1 MNKIKI
7 PEIPP
12 LLVDDIFETNFK
24 IKARIFNS
32 FFAKQ
37 CTILSNNSKLPIFD
51 YKTNKGINDIKFEV
65 SDILK
70 IIKDLNPNKAHGH
83 DGVSIKMIQMC
94 DESII
99 IPLKLVFESAI
110 RSGHFPDTWKKG
122 IIIPVHKKESKNLV
136 KNYRPISL
144 LPVFGKMF
152 EKIIYNNL
160 YNYFQENQFLTEN
173 QSGFRKGDSCI
184 SQLIAITHKIYK
196 AFDGNPSLETRGV
209 FLDIS
214 KAFDKVWHEGL
225 LNKLKS
231 YGITGNF
238 LKLLENYMSNRYQR
252 VVLNGQSSSWLDVNA
267 GVPQGSIL
275 GPLLF
280 LIYIND
286 LPERLKTDAKLFADD
301 TSLFSTV
308 IDIDKTSDNLN
319 NDLSVIR
326 EWAYLWKMS
335 FNPDPNKQATEV
347 IFSHKKNPVTH
358 PILIFNNQIV
368 KTAHSQKHLG
378 LTLDGKLCFNT
389 HLNEK
394 I

>member
-12 LLVDDIFETNFK
+12 LLVDDIFETKFK

-51 YKTNKGINDIKFEV
+51 YKTNKRINDIKFEV

-94 DESII
+94 DESIT
-99 IPLKLVFESAI
+99 IPLELVFESAI

-160 YNYFQENQFLTEN
+160 YNYFQENQFLTEK
-173 QSGFRKGDSCI
+173 QSGFGKG
-184 SQLIAITHKIYK
+184 T
-196 AFDGNPSLETRGV
+196 
-209 FLDIS
+209 
-214 KAFDKVWHEGL
+214 
-225 LNKLKS
+225 
-231 YGITGNF
+231 
-238 LKLLENYMSNRYQR
+238 
-252 VVLNGQSSSWLDVNA
+252 
-267 GVPQGSIL
+267 
-275 GPLLF
+275 
-280 LIYIND
+280 
-286 LPERLKTDAKLFADD
+286 AKF
-301 TSLFSTV
+301 
-308 IDIDKTSDNLN
+308 
-319 NDLSVIR
+319 
-326 EWAYLWKMS
+326 
-335 FNPDPNKQATEV
+335 
-347 IFSHKKNPVTH
+347 
-358 PILIFNNQIV
+358 
-368 KTAHSQKHLG
+368 
-378 LTLDGKLCFNT
+378 
-389 HLNEK
+389 
-394 I
+394 